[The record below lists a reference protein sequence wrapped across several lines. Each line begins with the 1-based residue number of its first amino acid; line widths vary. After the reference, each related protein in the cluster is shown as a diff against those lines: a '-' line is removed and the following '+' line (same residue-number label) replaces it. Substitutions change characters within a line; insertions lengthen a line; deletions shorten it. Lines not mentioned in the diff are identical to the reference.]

1 MSFEE
6 IWDRIRKETKL
17 KKITELAEL
26 AETSQPNVSKKKK
39 ENNFP
44 VDWAYKIAKK
54 YELNI
59 EWILEGTG
67 PQRPG
72 QGSDDPEIIKQ
83 IVKWIKEQ
91 ERKEPGALAW
101 FTYDFRKKYPEFD
114 RWEKRE
120 EDSSAD
126 HNAGIKS
133 NTA

>member
-6 IWDRIRKETKL
+6 IWDRIKKETKL

-39 ENNFP
+39 EDNFP
-44 VDWAYKIAKK
+44 VDWAYKISKK
-54 YELNI
+54 FGLNI

-67 PQRPG
+67 PQRPD
-72 QGSDDPEIIKQ
+72 QSNDDPEIIKQ
-83 IVKWIKEQ
+83 ISKWIQEQ

-101 FTYDFRKKYPEFD
+101 FKYDFRKKYSDFD

-120 EDSSAD
+120 QGDSAESD
-126 HNAGIKS
+126 KGIKE
-133 NTA
+133 NIA